1 MLSYA
6 WLEILIQICQSGSST
21 EVRHFFIIQKE
32 KAEGVGYPAVQH
44 EHSDSISMQLSLK
57 PFKAHTPGASLLAKL
72 TRKFELRMG
81 FLFLSGGDTVFCSIF
96 INKRLCITQFMNA
109 CLNTKLLTTGS
120 KTN

>member
-57 PFKAHTPGASLLAKL
+57 AFKAHTPGASLFIL
-72 TRKFELRMG
+72 TLSLPKFAFAPSVYR
-81 FLFLSGGDTVFCSIF
+81 
-96 INKRLCITQFMNA
+96 
-109 CLNTKLLTTGS
+109 
-120 KTN
+120 

>member
-1 MLSYA
+1 MLSYS

-57 PFKAHTPGASLLAKL
+57 PFKAHTPGASLFILML
-72 TRKFELRMG
+72 SLPKFAFAPSVYR
-81 FLFLSGGDTVFCSIF
+81 
-96 INKRLCITQFMNA
+96 
-109 CLNTKLLTTGS
+109 
-120 KTN
+120 